1 MREILLFVLV
11 GTVAACGA
19 ARAPE
24 GRVHTESSEA
34 SALANYRTFGF
45 RPAGQPAA
53 PFEVSARSFEVE
65 RRIRPLIVAGLVQKG
80 YMEQA
85 GDQAKPDFVIVFGS
99 GYAQG
104 PAPSVDQQ
112 GGAGLAATPSIEK
125 GRIAIDA
132 FDSSSDTQVWHGT
145 AEAVVDPQ
153 KIDDRLL
160 QTAVQQVLAS
170 FPARSAVAATQVRGG
185 E

>member
-1 MREILLFVLV
+1 MRAILLFVLV
-11 GTVAACGA
+11 GTMAACGA
-19 ARAPE
+19 APAPE
-24 GRVHTESSEA
+24 GRVHTESSVG
-34 SALANYRTFGF
+34 SALANYRTFGL

-80 YMEQA
+80 YMEQS
-85 GDQAKPDFVIVFGS
+85 GDQTKPDFVIVFGS

-104 PAPSVDQQ
+104 AVPSVDQQ
-112 GGAGLAATPSIEK
+112 GGAGLATTPPIEK

-132 FDSSSDTQVWHGT
+132 FDTSSDTQVWHGT
-145 AEAVVDPQ
+145 AEAEVDPS

-170 FPARSAVAATQVRGG
+170 FPARNAVAAAQ
-185 E
+185 